1 MNDLSHEVQI
11 VLQGTMQS
19 KMRKLTNIS
28 NRELFVQEDLAEVAT
43 KRTRSD
49 VRAEGTGS
57 ALPPEAAALIAPNH
71 PEKLFLDRDG
81 ARAALL
87 HGHSLQ
93 VLKTLPSDVFNV
105 AVTSPPYFWAR
116 DYGYDGQIGHEDE
129 LEQFVGSLADIFDEV
144 KRTLHPEGV
153 FFLNI
158 GDTYYSGNGQP
169 HGTDPRSPSRHFMR
183 KKLRAVDRSG
193 WDIPKKSMIGVP
205 WKLVFEM
212 QKRGWTLRS
221 DIIWNRCNAFVE
233 PTARDRP
240 HRQYEHVFMFTKGRF
255 YSFDRSA
262 LPEEDVW
269 NIPIERNVRINHNAA
284 FPSELVKRCV
294 ETASPVG
301 GKVLDPFAG
310 SGTTLDVAMKLGRH
324 AVGVDMSSDYVYQVK
339 SYFAKTGANVIP
351 EDEFFATLTT
361 ESPHWDG
368 WVGNKSNFRKP
379 GTKR

>member
-1 MNDLSHEVQI
+1 
-11 VLQGTMQS
+11 
-19 KMRKLTNIS
+19 MRKFLDTSQKELLVQNNLAVASTNTS
-28 NRELFVQEDLAEVAT
+28 KNARHADGKA
-43 KRTRSD
+43 S
-49 VRAEGTGS
+49 
-57 ALPPEAAALIAPNH
+57 PPELQVAHVDAKPQQ
-71 PEKLFLDRDG
+71 EKLFLEREG

-87 HGHSLQ
+87 HGHSLK
-93 VLKTLPSDVFNV
+93 VLKTLPSNVFNV

-129 LEQFVGSLADIFDEV
+129 LEQFVNSLADIFDEV

-169 HGTDPRSPSRHFMR
+169 HGSDPRSPSRQFMR

-193 WDIPKKSMIGVP
+193 WDLPKKSMIGVP

-294 ETASPVG
+294 ETASPPG

-324 AVGVDMSSDYVYQVK
+324 AVGIDMSSDYVHQVK
-339 SYFAKTGANVIP
+339 SYFAKTGASIIL
-351 EDEFFATLTT
+351 EDDFLSTLNA
-361 ESPHWDG
+361 ESADWAN
-368 WVGNKSNFRKP
+368 WAGNKNNFRKP